1 MSSRKHKCRAV
12 ADGRQAPAGSP
23 CRRMAVCS
31 WWLSLP
37 PPLCC
42 LSFCIF
48 DACRAALWHMLLA
61 MRVAM
66 CLPASR
72 AEALLDILVCS
83 AVFQATRRC
92 RMYLSPLVRVLSF
105 FSLTFSH
112 ASIPARAFM
121 CASFVV
127 FVAMTRR
134 RSVMTWLSRASSPTS
149 PPPCV
154 VDVFPGVR
162 VSGSMC

>member
-1 MSSRKHKCRAV
+1 
-12 ADGRQAPAGSP
+12 
-23 CRRMAVCS
+23 MAVCS

-105 FSLTFSH
+105 FFPD
-112 ASIPARAFM
+112 I
-121 CASFVV
+121 
-127 FVAMTRR
+127 
-134 RSVMTWLSRASSPTS
+134 LSRIY
-149 PPPCV
+149 PC
-154 VDVFPGVR
+154 PGIYVCLVCR
-162 VSGSMC
+162 VCRYDPKAVGHDMA